1 MSSEKD
7 EKEVLDE
14 DQADTEDTSDVD
26 EVQVLKD
33 EIAELE
39 DAKLRMAAE
48 MQNTR
53 KRLAKQQQEDYKYR
67 HQDILRDLAEVI
79 DNFERAIVSSM
90 ESRDFDTFHEGIEM
104 IGKQFTGML
113 TEKYSLARIGEV
125 GEAFD
130 PVLHEA
136 MMMEES
142 PEVDGARVK
151 QIFQAGY
158 RLHDRVLRHAK
169 VVVVKPV
176 QGDGDSDN
184 EIDKKDNEEGA
195 E

>member
-53 KRLAKQQQEDYKYR
+53 KRLAKQQQEGLQVSSSG
-67 HQDILRDLAEVI
+67 HTRDLAEVI

-125 GEAFD
+125 GEASTRCC
-130 PVLHEA
+130 
-136 MMMEES
+136 M
-142 PEVDGARVK
+142 
-151 QIFQAGY
+151 
-158 RLHDRVLRHAK
+158 
-169 VVVVKPV
+169 KP
-176 QGDGDSDN
+176 
-184 EIDKKDNEEGA
+184 
-195 E
+195 